1 MLGDI
6 AESYYKLLLSGL
18 KENIVKVFKFID
30 TPLRNVRQHRKF
42 MGGDK
47 LFYVCLEKYF
57 ETRKTP
63 IDDSPRALL
72 DIKPPPHVVGLALLS
87 FSKLYEKFRN
97 TRAKWILSVFFTA
110 QLFREITDSD
120 DLNSEHLVTNIV
132 EELLFNCSAR
142 ELKTNPR
149 EQNIQFHDA
158 KYFTRALI
166 RILSQEQLSN
176 HGQDNDESSRYRK
189 NIWGL
194 FEKDQRV
201 GNSLIEQVKNIREYQ
216 SS

>member
-1 MLGDI
+1 MLDSTEKSWEQI
-6 AESYYKLLLSGL
+6 
-18 KENIVKVFKFID
+18 NFC
-30 TPLRNVRQHRKF
+30 
-42 MGGDK
+42 
-47 LFYVCLEKYF
+47 VCLEKYF
-57 ETRKTP
+57 ETCKTP
-63 IDDSPRALL
+63 IGDLSRALL

-97 TRAKWILSVFFTA
+97 TRAKCMVSAFFTA

-132 EELLFNCSAR
+132 EELLFNCSTR

-158 KYFTRALI
+158 EYFTRALI

-176 HGQDNDESSRYRK
+176 HGQENDENSRNRK
-189 NIWGL
+189 NIRGV

-201 GNSLIEQVKNIREYQ
+201 GNSLIEPVKNIRKYQ